1 MKGRF
6 LACLWE
12 INNIDVMFQ
21 QRKCIVVELRKWP
34 DIDLMIWTPH
44 LLQDYRKISGCLSRF
59 SFVCSFTYMVL
70 LLYFVSQA
78 DHDGAP
84 CLTPHSLVYWT
95 MFDNTLLT
103 FSSFHDT
110 SKRP

>member
-34 DIDLMIWTPH
+34 DIDLNDLDP
-44 LLQDYRKISGCLSRF
+44 
-59 SFVCSFTYMVL
+59 SFTARL
-70 LLYFVSQA
+70 
-78 DHDGAP
+78 P
-84 CLTPHSLVYWT
+84 
-95 MFDNTLLT
+95 
-103 FSSFHDT
+103 
-110 SKRP
+110 